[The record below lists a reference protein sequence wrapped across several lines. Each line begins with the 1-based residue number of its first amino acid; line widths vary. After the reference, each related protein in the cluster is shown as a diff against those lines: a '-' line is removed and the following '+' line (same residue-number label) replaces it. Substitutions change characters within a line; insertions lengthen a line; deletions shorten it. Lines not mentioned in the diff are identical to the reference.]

1 MVFGGNEGCFS
12 QKSIVLLYFL
22 WKIKYIHQ
30 THVKLPVSHCWNLC
44 IHLEKLKEKKE
55 NCGHQ
60 DGASGK
66 GTCCQDPCLS
76 AAPMGGREN
85 WPCFC
90 TDVWLRLLT
99 APVEDPGSVPSTH
112 IVAHTACNYSSRDS
126 DGLLHIGGAQTH
138 TKASTHT
145 RNSFLFKGD

>member
-1 MVFGGNEGCFS
+1 MFFSEEHCTIIFFMKNKVYSPNSCQIACFTLL
-12 QKSIVLLYFL
+12 KS
-22 WKIKYIHQ
+22 
-30 THVKLPVSHCWNLC
+30 LC

-76 AAPMGGREN
+76 AAPTGGREN

-145 RNSFLFKGD
+145 CNSFLFKGD